1 MATFRAYLPDGGEYV
16 GVGLRPDVELRLT
29 KEDIRGGVDSVLERG
44 QEVLANW
51 SSYRR

>member
-16 GVGLRPDVELRLT
+16 GVGLRPDVSIAPT
-29 KEDIRGGVDSVLERG
+29 KEDIRSGFDPVLEKG
-44 QEVLANW
+44 LEVLADW